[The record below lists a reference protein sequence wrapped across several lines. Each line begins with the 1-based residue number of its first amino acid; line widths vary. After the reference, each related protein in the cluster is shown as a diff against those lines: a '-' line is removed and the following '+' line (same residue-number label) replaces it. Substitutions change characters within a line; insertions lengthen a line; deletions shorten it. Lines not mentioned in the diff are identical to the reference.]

1 MGLNFPGVYNPLRS
15 MVAEIARLGAGDV
28 YFCSTDDRADD
39 IESISDDDSVR
50 FVSLGP
56 AKPGHNPAEWDQ
68 ERYEELHPPSR
79 LGSFSAYV
87 RNADF
92 DYVRELYRRVDRVF
106 DEVRPRLVLLESMC
120 TFAMDAAMLR
130 GIPFIIS
137 QPNPVSALMA
147 DRLPWSYPT
156 PLSGLPLRMTLVQK
170 VENVLFRI
178 ARGILMARP
187 GLLRRAIPFFKERKA
202 MGLPNPTMAP
212 GRYVDAAAAVVGHSV
227 FGLEYPFPKA
237 PAHLRMYGAMIP
249 PERDWGDGTLKRWLD
264 EHESVVFIGF
274 GTMMRQT
281 REQMLAIL
289 EAVAALGPDHHVLW
303 KLPPAQRERL
313 PPGFVPPPNL
323 RIEEW
328 LPSQLSV
335 LDHPHVKVFFNQAGG
350 NATHEGLY
358 FGKPMLVLPFWLDC
372 YDFAIR
378 MVDSGAALKIDDPH
392 RLDGRDIERRLR
404 RLLEEPGF
412 AGRGAGVGPEAAGC
426 RRGHRGRPPRT
437 GRDRAGPA
445 RIGRYGDGGTEPWLG
460 RP

>member
-1 MGLNFPGVYNPLRS
+1 MAEEKDGDGPILVVGLNFPGVYNPLRS

-187 GLLRRAIPFFKERKA
+187 ASSAGPSRSSRSARPWACRTPRWHRAAMWTRRR
-202 MGLPNPTMAP
+202 
-212 GRYVDAAAAVVGHSV
+212 
-227 FGLEYPFPKA
+227 
-237 PAHLRMYGAMIP
+237 
-249 PERDWGDGTLKRWLD
+249 RWWA
-264 EHESVVFIGF
+264 
-274 GTMMRQT
+274 T
-281 REQMLAIL
+281 RSSA
-289 EAVAALGPDHHVLW
+289 W
-303 KLPPAQRERL
+303 STR
-313 PPGFVPPPNL
+313 
-323 RIEEW
+323 
-328 LPSQLSV
+328 S
-335 LDHPHVKVFFNQAGG
+335 
-350 NATHEGLY
+350 
-358 FGKPMLVLPFWLDC
+358 
-372 YDFAIR
+372 
-378 MVDSGAALKIDDPH
+378 
-392 RLDGRDIERRLR
+392 RRR
-404 RLLEEPGF
+404 
-412 AGRGAGVGPEAAGC
+412 
-426 RRGHRGRPPRT
+426 PRT
-437 GRDRAGPA
+437 SGCTGR
-445 RIGRYGDGGTEPWLG
+445 
-460 RP
+460 